1 MQAEAEARIAEHAAR
16 ASLAEEKAAAAA
28 ARAAEL
34 ESRLAAADLAAV
46 DAKEQLAEHLSWS
59 SARLDQL
66 QEHLSP
72 GGSVA
77 PRPPPWSGAS
87 YDDDAAPAAGTPGSS
102 KSKTFGSLDGKSP
115 RRRWHEP
122 ANGGGGEQASLARL
136 RAEKRDLARAP
147 PVVCGVCG
155 SVVVDV
161 WRALPAA
168 TSPPPPPLS
177 AAAPSRAQESQLA
190 LLSEKMYG
198 AAARSAATQRDQLQD
213 DLDAERA
220 ERQSLEARVQTA
232 EAAAAEL
239 AATKNE
245 LARTK
250 MALRS
255 SQTTHAQ
262 SLYAPSVAATPAR
275 DPIRAPSRAP
285 PPRPSTAS
293 ALYESRVRQQAAAR
307 RAAAAT
313 PGTAPPR
320 RTQGP
325 FAPR

>member
-1 MQAEAEARIAEHAAR
+1 MCALRSTAPPTDLPGQEVSHLIDLLEGDKGVVRARLAESTAVHREELRKVRRPARRRRPARPPVPPVVDPFARTQVQAEAEARIAEHAAR
-16 ASLAEEKAAAAA
+16 ASVAEEKAAAAA

-122 ANGGGGEQASLARL
+122 ANGGGGGEQASLARL

-147 PVVCGVCG
+147 PVVCGV
-155 SVVVDV
+155 
-161 WRALPAA
+161 
-168 TSPPPPPLS
+168 
-177 AAAPSRAQESQLA
+177 
-190 LLSEKMYG
+190 
-198 AAARSAATQRDQLQD
+198 
-213 DLDAERA
+213 
-220 ERQSLEARVQTA
+220 
-232 EAAAAEL
+232 
-239 AATKNE
+239 
-245 LARTK
+245 
-250 MALRS
+250 
-255 SQTTHAQ
+255 
-262 SLYAPSVAATPAR
+262 
-275 DPIRAPSRAP
+275 
-285 PPRPSTAS
+285 
-293 ALYESRVRQQAAAR
+293 
-307 RAAAAT
+307 
-313 PGTAPPR
+313 
-320 RTQGP
+320 
-325 FAPR
+325 